1 MNWKPWVYG
10 LINAVVSG
18 AANSVAVMVV
28 DPDKFNLTSVAGLA
42 HMGEVA
48 GVGALVG
55 FWMYL
60 KQSPLPA
67 LVATTTTTS
76 ETTTVSQKPVA
87 PGPPTV

>member
-1 MNWKPWVYG
+1 MNWKQWAYG
-10 LINAVVSG
+10 LANAIVSG

-28 DPDKFNLTSVAGLA
+28 DPDKFNLTSGAGLA
-42 HMGEVA
+42 HMSEVA

-76 ETTTVSQKPVA
+76 ETTTVSQKPVEA
-87 PGPPTV
+87 EPK